1 MHSSTDDSNV
11 VLEGLH
17 YSSGHPIRVTIRNGV
32 IAAVDRIQAVNRNTL
47 SRIGPGLVDLQINGY
62 NGLDFNT
69 IPIPNGVVEQA
80 SRELFREGVTAYY
93 PTVITNS
100 EEEILEGVRAI
111 ANACRQDEI
120 ARQTIVG
127 IHVEGPFI
135 SPEDGARG
143 AHGLQ
148 YVQAPNWEMFT
159 RWQEAAGGLI
169 KIITI
174 SPEWDSSVAFIRKC
188 VDHGVT
194 VSIGHTA
201 ATPEQIRAAVE
212 AGASMS
218 THFGNGSHLMIPRHP
233 NYLWEQLAQDDLW
246 CCLIADGFH
255 IPEQVLKVS
264 MRMKGQKAMLVSD
277 AVYLSG
283 LPAGEYKTHVGGD
296 VVLTPEGRLH
306 TAANEKVL
314 AGSAQMLLW
323 GIQHVVR
330 RGLASLSEAWDM
342 SSIRPS
348 TFMGLPARAGLSVGA
363 PADLAVFD
371 WDGDSIQLQ
380 QTYKAGTL
388 VYDRTEESI

>member
-1 MHSSTDDSNV
+1 MSGSG
-11 VLEGLH
+11 VLNGIH
-17 YSSGHPIRVTIRNGV
+17 YSTGHPIRVVIENG
-32 IAAVDRIQAVNRNTL
+32 IISQIERDPSIDRANAR
-47 SRIGPGLVDLQINGY
+47 RIGPGLVDLQINGY

-69 IPIPNGVVEQA
+69 IPFANGMVEQVT
-80 SRELFREGVTAYY
+80 RELFREGVTAYY

-100 EEEILEGVRAI
+100 VEGIEEAVRTIAQVCEKDELCRQAI
-111 ANACRQDEI
+111 A
-120 ARQTIVG
+120 G

-143 AHGLQ
+143 AHDRQ
-148 YVQAPNWEMFT
+148 YVQAPDWDIFL
-159 RWQEAAGGLI
+159 RWQEAAHGLI

-174 SPEWDSSVAFIRKC
+174 SPEWDSSIAFIKKC
-188 VDHGVT
+188 VENGVT

-212 AGASMS
+212 AGATMS
-218 THFGNGSHLMIPRHP
+218 THYGNGAHLMMPRHP
-233 NYLWEQLAQDDLW
+233 NYLWEQLAQDNLW

-255 IPEQVLKVS
+255 IPEQLIKVA
-264 MRMKGQKAMLVSD
+264 MRVKGNKAILVSD

-283 LPAGEYKTHVGGD
+283 LPAGEYSTHVGGN

-323 GIQHVVR
+323 GIEHVIR

-342 SSIRPS
+342 SSTRPAEL
-348 TFMGLPARAGLSVGA
+348 MGLQARSGLAVGA
-363 PADLAVFD
+363 PADLTLFD
-371 WDGDSIQLQ
+371 WDGDRVELQ
-380 QTYKAGTL
+380 ETYKAGSL
-388 VYDRTEESI
+388 VYERNK